1 MAGPGDES
9 RGERRRDGVTED
21 ALMGRDIVA
30 TLRDGSEYVLVLD
43 PRVDDARHL
52 LDEISA
58 GRSQLLRGWVA
69 VRPPRD
75 SSQAVV
81 SGDEI
86 VKLRLVERPEGE
98 TRGG

>member
-1 MAGPGDES
+1 
-9 RGERRRDGVTED
+9 VTDDHGIE
-21 ALMGRDIVA
+21 RDIVA

-43 PRVDDARHL
+43 HRVDDPGHL

-69 VRPPRD
+69 VRPPGD

-86 VKLRLVERPEGE
+86 VKLRLAERPEGE